1 MNIIKNY
8 SGWLVEST
16 QLTAEATAATPIT
29 GSLISDITSSAAPFN
44 KWSLSKA
51 KPGFVIFP
59 SWRLS
64 NNKAGW
70 YIPIEAY
77 AFSKGKNSAGVE
89 SRVIAKNF
97 EETLDI
103 FLPKG
108 HPSEANKSDQR
119 ISNDPNDTS
128 TEVNTYDFGGN
139 PAPTERTMAEI
150 AQKYPQSI
158 DGGKYDIKSSISSLG
173 PNAVLKQT
181 VQDPI
186 DGYTAFAYM
195 LDRQPTLTPDNFLA
209 MLDAALPGAKA
220 LMAAHLKGN
229 TSIARGY
236 EKDPNVNALKEAV
249 KKLPEYAAA
258 AGPAAP
264 ATGTPA
270 GGVKPAARG

>member
-1 MNIIKNY
+1 MNIIKTY
-8 SGWLVEST
+8 SSWLVESM
-16 QLTAEATAATPIT
+16 QLTAEAESATPVT
-29 GSLISDITSSAAPFN
+29 GSLISDITSSATPFN
-44 KWSLSKA
+44 KWSISKA

-59 SWRLS
+59 SWELS
-64 NNKAGW
+64 NNKAEW
-70 YIPIEAY
+70 WIPIDAY

-97 EETLDI
+97 RETLDI

-119 ISNDPNDTS
+119 ISTDPNDQS
-128 TEVNTYDFGGN
+128 TEVNTYDFSGN
-139 PAPTERTMAEI
+139 PAPTEATMAEI
-150 AQKYPQSI
+150 VKKYPLNA
-158 DGGKYDIKSSISSLG
+158 DGGKYDIKASIANLG
-173 PNAVLKQT
+173 PNAVLT
-181 VQDPI
+181 HNPTDPSV

-195 LDRQPTLTPDNFLA
+195 LDKQPGLTPDNFLA

-229 TSIARGY
+229 MSIAKGY
-236 EKDPNVNALKEAV
+236 EQDPNVNALKEAV

-258 AGPAAP
+258 PAAP

-270 GGVKPAARG
+270 GGVKPTTRG